1 MSLTD
6 GMKNFLQHEAMKR
19 GYSTPAEFV
28 QSLLVKL
35 QAREEDRK
43 RLDEKLREG
52 LCTPAI
58 DADDEFWREL
68 EQEFIDRHPELKS

>member
-1 MSLTD
+1 M
-6 GMKNFLQHEAMKR
+6 
-19 GYSTPAEFV
+19 